1 MPKKPKKYELT
12 FKDLAL
18 IGSTVHKEF
27 DGAPH
32 GGGAAATGDR
42 AGGHEHQRGRQ
53 QEDEQRG
60 TQRAA
65 VNWRDKRS

>member
-32 GGGAAATGDR
+32 GGSRTCTARPNHRRNSHVQAMASLSV
-42 AGGHEHQRGRQ
+42 A
-53 QEDEQRG
+53 
-60 TQRAA
+60 
-65 VNWRDKRS
+65 